1 MLNDKFNYKLNG
13 IEHEVILNSNL
24 KIDQKPINEKILV
37 SNKYIMKYINDLL
50 DYNSIEYCLLGG
62 SLLGV
67 YIFNGINIFNPLL
80 EIGITDN
87 NFYKIKKIED
97 EIKNDDFTIIFK
109 DKFIKISTIFFD
121 KIITTVYIYLLE
133 SDSSNDLIQYNT
145 FNNKLINH
153 EFYDIFPIKKDKF
166 EEFEISVPNKIEKV
180 LESFDYNL
188 NYIIFSKKKNNEKK
202 IIEEIEKNENLYDKL
217 IKNNFNKFI
226 SVIKPFLFNDD

>member
-1 MLNDKFNYKLNG
+1 MLSDKYNYKLNG

-37 SNKYIMKYINDLL
+37 SNKYMMKYINDLL
-50 DYNSIEYCLLGG
+50 DYNSIEYCLLGN

-97 EIKNDDFTIIFK
+97 EIKNDDFNIVFK
-109 DKFIKISTIFFD
+109 NKYIKISTIFFD

-133 SDSSNDLIQYNT
+133 SDSSNDLIQSNT
-145 FNNKLINH
+145 IDNKLINH
-153 EFYDIFPIKKDKF
+153 EFYDIFPIKKYKY

-180 LESFDYNL
+180 LESYNFNL

-202 IIEEIEKNENLYDKL
+202 IIEEIEKNENMYNKL
-217 IKNNFNKFI
+217 IKNNIDKFI
-226 SVIKPFLFNDD
+226 SIIKPFLFNE

>member
-37 SNKYIMKYINDLL
+37 SNKYMMKYINDLL

-87 NFYKIKKIED
+87 NFFKIKKIED
-97 EIKNDDFTIIFK
+97 EIKTDDFTIIFK

-153 EFYDIFPIKKDKF
+153 EFYDIFPIKKNKF

-226 SVIKPFLFNDD
+226 SVIKPFLFSDD